1 MTTGNFSAQ
10 DFAILLVRG
19 YFGVTLALHGWN
31 KVRSRSAYVGT
42 AGWFAS
48 IGMRNGRLS
57 AVLAAGTEITAGVAL
72 ALGLFTP
79 LAAAATIGVM
89 VVATVVAH
97 AKNGFF
103 IFRPGQGWEY
113 TAAFIVVAAA
123 IAGIGPGRY
132 SVDHALGITVDAWV
146 SFLGAVV
153 VGVVGAVVQLL
164 VMWRPPRENA

>member
-1 MTTGNFSAQ
+1 MYETTLHDLVS
-10 DFAILLVRG
+10 LLLRG

-31 KVRSRSAYVGT
+31 KVRSRSAYAGT

-57 AVLAAGTEITAGVAL
+57 AVLAAGTEISAGLAL
-72 ALGLFTP
+72 TLGLFTP

-113 TAAFIVVAAA
+113 TAAFIAVAVA
-123 IAGIGPGRY
+123 IAGTGPGRI
-132 SVDHALGITVDAWV
+132 SLDSALGITFDPWPT
-146 SFLGAVV
+146 FIGAVAI
-153 VGVVGAVVQLL
+153 GVVGAAAQLL
-164 VMWRPPRENA
+164 VMWRPPRTDA

>member
-1 MTTGNFSAQ
+1 MNSDAAEI
-10 DFAILLVRG
+10 AILLMRV

-31 KVRSRSAYVGT
+31 KVRSRAALEGT

-48 IGMRNGRLS
+48 IGMRNGRIAGLL
-57 AVLAAGTEITAGVAL
+57 AATTEIAAGTAL
-72 ALGLFTP
+72 VIGLLTP
-79 LAAAATIGVM
+79 LAAAATIGIM

>member
-1 MTTGNFSAQ
+1 MGIDSPIDLA
-10 DFAILLVRG
+10 LLLLRV

-31 KVRSRSAYVGT
+31 KVRSRSAIAGT
-42 AGWFAS
+42 AAWFAS

-57 AVLAAGTEITAGVAL
+57 ALLAAGTETSAGL
-72 ALGLFTP
+72 ALTLGIFTP

-113 TAAFIVVAAA
+113 TAAFIAVAVA
-123 IAGIGPGRY
+123 IAGTGPGRI
-132 SVDHALGITVDAWV
+132 SLDSAFDVTFEPWPSFVGALAIGVI
-146 SFLGAVV
+146 GAV
-153 VGVVGAVVQLL
+153 AQLL
-164 VMWRPPRENA
+164 VMWRPPRNEP

>member
-1 MTTGNFSAQ
+1 MNSDAAEI
-10 DFAILLVRG
+10 AILLMRV

-31 KVRSRSAYVGT
+31 KVRSHAALQGT

-48 IGMRNGRLS
+48 IGMRNGRI
-57 AVLAAGTEITAGVAL
+57 AGVLAATTEITAGIAL
-72 ALGLFTP
+72 AIGLLTP
-79 LAAAATIGVM
+79 LAAAATIGIM

-132 SVDHALGITVDAWV
+132 SVDQALGITVDAWV
-146 SFLGAVV
+146 SFLGAVA
-153 VGVVGAVVQLL
+153 VGVVGAAAQLL
-164 VMWRPPRENA
+164 VMWRPPRENT

>member
-1 MTTGNFSAQ
+1 MHSDTFDIA
-10 DFAILLVRG
+10 LLVLRG

-31 KVRSRSAYVGT
+31 KVRSRSAVAGT

-48 IGMRNGRLS
+48 IGMRNGRVA
-57 AVLAAGTEITAGVAL
+57 AVLAAGTEITAGIAL
-72 ALGLFTP
+72 AVGLLTP

-113 TAAFIVVAAA
+113 TGAFIAVAAG
-123 IAGIGPGRY
+123 IAGTGPGRY
-132 SVDHALGITVDAWV
+132 SLDSAFGVTINPWL
-146 SFLGAVV
+146 SFLGAVGI
-153 VGVVGAVVQLL
+153 GVIGAGVQLL
-164 VMWRPPRENA
+164 IMWRPPHVTN